1 MDFATA
7 KQRSIEL
14 NAAYEAACAAHRGY
28 PRNAIGLTPDDVKFS
43 PAYRATKAAYD
54 KAFAELR
61 SFNDVYCRVFKKEL
75 KAERDAIRLAR
86 LAKSQSQP
94 NERHLYQGNIK
105 MLRTSYSV
113 EQSGSVFLIVKTVV
127 NEGIASKNT
136 LRANFVSKAHA
147 ERMAH
152 SLNSAQHLAANGFSV
167 FFSGD

>member
-1 MDFATA
+1 
-7 KQRSIEL
+7 
-14 NAAYEAACAAHRGY
+14 
-28 PRNAIGLTPDDVKFS
+28 
-43 PAYRATKAAYD
+43 
-54 KAFAELR
+54 
-61 SFNDVYCRVFKKEL
+61 
-75 KAERDAIRLAR
+75 
-86 LAKSQSQP
+86 
-94 NERHLYQGNIK
+94 